1 MSKKLIVPKEQF
13 PDPSIYNPK
22 YPTRFRLI
30 SEDRN
35 SISAWSPIYN
45 VDPEIFFERG
55 TRQIPGGI
63 RMEKN
68 GSSLVN
74 IVWDSVTI
82 YKSYNGNEVNIGE
95 LPHYDLWI
103 KWAGASGATPSEWIY
118 KERISSTSLNI
129 VVPTTYPYKNPS
141 TGVITNV
148 VPKYLYAEVYRP
160 GRPISRYEK
169 TATFPQDAST
179 IDLVNNIFVFP
190 EGHGSSTGTPAL
202 YTSTTPIGGM
212 TNGVTY
218 YTRTINY
225 YKIAIY
231 STLSNALT
239 DTGRVDL
246 TGTPTGFG
254 SFTGYPFRM
263 YDFVI
268 TTL

>member
-1 MSKKLIVPKEQF
+1 MSKKLIVPREQF

-35 SISAWSPIYN
+35 SLSAWSPIYN

-55 TRQIPGGI
+55 TREIPGTMK
-63 RMEKN
+63 MEKV
-68 GSSLVN
+68 GPSLVN
-74 IVWDSVTI
+74 VVWDSVTI
-82 YKSYNGNEVNIGE
+82 YRNNDSAALNIGE

-103 KWAGASGATPSEWIY
+103 RWAGSGGANPSEWIY
-118 KERISSTSLNI
+118 KQRISSASVNI
-129 VVPTTYPYKNPS
+129 VVPPTYPYTDPS
-141 TGVITNV
+141 TGVITNIA
-148 VPKYLYAEVYRP
+148 PKYLYAEVYRP

-179 IDLVNNIFVFP
+179 LDLVNNIFIFP
-190 EGHGSSTGTPAL
+190 EGHGSSTGTPGL
-202 YTSTTPIGGM
+202 YTSATPIGGM
-212 TNGVTY
+212 TSGVTY
-218 YTRTINY
+218 YTRTIDY
-225 YKIAIY
+225 YKIAMY
-231 STLSNALT
+231 PTKNDALLNT
-239 DTGRVDL
+239 NRINL

-263 YDFVI
+263 YDLVI